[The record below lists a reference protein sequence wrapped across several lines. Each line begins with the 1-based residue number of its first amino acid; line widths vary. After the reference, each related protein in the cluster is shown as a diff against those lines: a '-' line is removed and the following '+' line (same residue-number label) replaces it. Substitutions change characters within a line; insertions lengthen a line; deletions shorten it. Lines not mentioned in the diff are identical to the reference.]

1 MIGAGTFGNIET
13 RWKNQ
18 VYELDASGDVSKAK
32 YYKSRLFP
40 DEKWY
45 RIYHPF
51 VYKHKIVKPFF
62 TIYRLT
68 VLAFRGR
75 KTVKKEMDQV
85 GGKDA

>member
-1 MIGAGTFGNIET
+1 

-18 VYELDASGDVSKAK
+18 VYTLGSGEDVSKFK

-40 DEKWY
+40 NEKWY

-62 TIYRLT
+62 IIYRMT
-68 VLAFRGR
+68 VMAFRGR
-75 KTVKKEMDQV
+75 KTVKREMEQI
-85 GGKDA
+85 GGKDASVKRD